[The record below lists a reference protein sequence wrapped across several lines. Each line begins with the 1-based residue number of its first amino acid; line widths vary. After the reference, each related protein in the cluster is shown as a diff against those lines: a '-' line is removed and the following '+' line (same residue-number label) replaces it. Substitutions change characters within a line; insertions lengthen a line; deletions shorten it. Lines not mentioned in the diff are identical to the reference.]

1 MFSSYFVLDREYEPY
16 YYNFLIFCAFAT
28 PLLFV
33 FIIRKLSFFYF
44 GDSYEISLPFYNMDD
59 LKSMS
64 LTGVENDMIYK
75 SNRTTIREIT
85 WRDVMNETYKS
96 NYNWKT
102 DASFFTHTYIYH
114 LDNLQR
120 YVIILEKFDK
130 GLPGYSHIPQSDV
143 ISIFYEADESYKEI
157 INIERLEAWNNSIG
171 RKSNYPFKAH
181 KECYLDSIEKY
192 KYLRKKYFY
201 LK

>member
-102 DASFFTHTYIYH
+102 DASFYTNTYIHH
-114 LDNLQR
+114 LDNL
-120 YVIILEKFDK
+120 
-130 GLPGYSHIPQSDV
+130 
-143 ISIFYEADESYKEI
+143 
-157 INIERLEAWNNSIG
+157 
-171 RKSNYPFKAH
+171 
-181 KECYLDSIEKY
+181 
-192 KYLRKKYFY
+192 
-201 LK
+201 